1 VYLDAPDFLRCG
13 EAPEFSRD
21 VLDALRQPLESGEV
35 IVARSGVTARFPARF
50 TLILAANP
58 CPCGRAAAARSAC
71 TCTPMARRRYLARL
85 SGPLLDRVDVKVEFL
100 PVGRAELLSDR
111 RFTEPSSVV
120 AARVKQARDRSSERL
135 RGTPWRVNAE
145 IPGSE
150 LRRSYAPLPGSLAPL
165 ERAMDLGEISARGA
179 DRVIRLSW
187 TLADLAG
194 VPRPGAA
201 EIGYALGLWLG
212 VRQ

>member
-1 VYLDAPDFLRCG
+1 V
-13 EAPEFSRD
+13 
-21 VLDALRQPLESGEV
+21 
-35 IVARSGVTARFPARF
+35 
-50 TLILAANP
+50 
-58 CPCGRAAAARSAC
+58 RSAC

-85 SGPLLDRVDVKVEFL
+85 SGPLLVRVDVKVDFL
-100 PVGRAELLSDR
+100 PVGRAELLSDL
-111 RFTEPSSVV
+111 RFTESSSVV
-120 AARVKQARDRSSERL
+120 AARVEQARERAAARL
-135 RGTPWRVNAE
+135 AETPWRLNAE

-150 LRRSYAPLPGSLAPL
+150 LRRSYAPAAGALGPL

-179 DRVIRLSW
+179 DRIIRLSW

-194 VPRPGAA
+194 ADRPGAA